1 MDHANTSDDNKLPD
15 KSSTKSNS
23 PHAPAAAPSVP
34 NPDQHVAA
42 GTSTTQPPPET
53 TKEDQVKP
61 LETEKPTADHSVN
74 EDQDKSTEEVP
85 PEVHSFL
92 ASLCADIDNFLSSF
106 SQRKE
111 TTKQKHKDDENNQ
124 VNANADKDENIPEYV
139 DIFLDQVHE
148 KIIEYESN
156 DGKINLNQDFTTFL
170 EAVNRVS
177 KLTTTLSEFISDPN
191 LSKLTNRIGCIHQ
204 EAMSYLEDEFRL
216 LLEDYKSNID
226 DKDTNNNDNTNNE
239 EGKTNEP
246 ESEAAIQ
253 EEDTFLGYG
262 DEMIANLNRIAKE
275 MIAGGYESES
285 CQVYMITRRHAF
297 NEYLERVGF
306 EKMSIDDVQ
315 KMSWDALEREIP
327 AWIKIFKGCA
337 TVYFAKERKLTEAVY
352 SDSKSISSFLI
363 SNLVRGVMIQL
374 LNFTEGMAMA
384 NRSAEKLFKFLDM
397 YETLR
402 DSIPAM
408 DGLLPEECEND
419 LITTEMT
426 VAKSRIGEAAISI
439 FCDLENSIKSDTG
452 KTTVPGGAVH
462 PLTRYTM
469 NYLKYACE
477 YMGTLEEVFKAH
489 AKIERADSTSR
500 PHYQGEE
507 TTQSSNTNTSNP
519 QDNNHQPSPFSA
531 QLMRLMDLLDS
542 NLDAKAKLYKE
553 TALSNIFMMNNG
565 RYIVQKIKGSPE
577 IYQVV
582 GESWCRKKSSD
593 LRNYHKNYQR
603 ETWGKVL
610 GCLGHEGLQSHGKVQ
625 KPVLK
630 ERFQKFN
637 LLFDEIHRTQITWI
651 VSDEQL
657 QSELRVSI
665 TAVVIPAYRSFMGR
679 FSQYLDPGR
688 QYEKYIKYQPEDIEE
703 CIDELFEG
711 NTSAIPRRRP

>member
-1 MDHANTSDDNKLPD
+1 MDDNTSENKLLG
-15 KSSTKSNS
+15 KNSTTLS
-23 PHAPAAAPSVP
+23 PHASTGTPSISD
-34 NPDQHVAA
+34 PDPVA
-42 GTSTTQPPPET
+42 GTSSTLPSET
-53 TKEDQVKP
+53 TTDQVNPIGTDKA
-61 LETEKPTADHSVN
+61 ADSIEEVEN
-74 EDQDKSTEEVP
+74 IEEVP
-85 PEVHSFL
+85 SETHSTL
-92 ASLCADIDNFLSSF
+92 ASLCADIDDFLSSF

-111 TTKQKHKDDENNQ
+111 TILAKHKDD
-124 VNANADKDENIPEYV
+124 KDIVDRDEKIPEYV
-139 DIFLDQVHE
+139 DKFLDLIHE

-156 DGKINLNQDFTTFL
+156 DGKTKCSPDFSSFL
-170 EAVNRVS
+170 EAINRVS
-177 KLTTTLSEFISDPN
+177 KLTITLSEFISDPN
-191 LSKLTNRIGCIHQ
+191 LSELTNRIGCIHQ

-216 LLEDYKSNID
+216 VLEDYRSNSE
-226 DKDTNNNDNTNNE
+226 DKNDEDNHNDNNNNNNDEKEKEKEKE
-239 EGKTNEP
+239 EAKDP
-246 ESEAAIQ
+246 DSEVAVP
-253 EEDTFLGYG
+253 EEDSFLGYG
-262 DEMIANLNRIAKE
+262 DEMIGNLNRIAKE

-297 NEYLERVGF
+297 DEYLERVGF

-315 KMSWDALEREIP
+315 KMQWEGLEREIP
-327 AWIKIFKGCA
+327 AWIKIFKDCA
-337 TVYFAKERKLTEAVY
+337 TIYFSKERKLTEAVY
-352 SDSKSISSFLI
+352 SDSSSISSFLI

-374 LNFTEGMAMA
+374 LNFTEGIAMA

-419 LITTEMT
+419 LIITEMT

-477 YMGTLEEVFKAH
+477 YMTTLEEVFKKH
-489 AKIERADSTSR
+489 AKIERADSTNR
-500 PHYQGEE
+500 QDYQGEE
-507 TTQSSNTNTSNP
+507 SNMNTNSQEN
-519 QDNNHQPSPFSA
+519 QPSPFSA

-610 GCLGHEGLQSHGKVQ
+610 GCLGHEGLQSHGKVV

-630 ERFQKFN
+630 ERFKNFN
-637 LLFDEIHRTQITWI
+637 LLFDEIHRTQTTW
-651 VSDEQL
+651 VVCDDQL
-657 QSELRVSI
+657 QSELRISI
-665 TAVVIPAYRSFMGR
+665 SAVVIPAYRSFLGR
-679 FSQYLDPGR
+679 FSQFLDPGR
-688 QYEKYIKYQPEDIEE
+688 QYEKYIKYQPEDIED
-703 CIDELFEG
+703 CVDELFEG